1 MKYPIAIEHGNDAT
15 AWGVVVPD
23 LPGCFS
29 AGDTIDEAIA
39 NAAEAI
45 DGWCELAAESG
56 DEIPSPSAIA
66 NHVDNPDYAGW
77 IWVLVDVD
85 ISRYQGPAE
94 RINVTIPKLV
104 LHRIDEHLKD
114 SPESRSAFF
123 VRVAADFIRHEGKA
137 AATTAKRAQAYPPS
151 GKSKKSGLLLKQGGS
166 ASFQKVSKKKPA

>member
-1 MKYPIAIEHGNDAT
+1 MKYPIAIEAGSDAS

-29 AGDTIDEAIA
+29 AGDTVEEAIA

-45 DGWCELAAESG
+45 DGWCELAADSG
-56 DEIPSPSAIA
+56 DEIPAPSAIDS
-66 NHVDNPDYAGW
+66 HISKPEFAGW
-77 IWVLVDVD
+77 IWAFVEVD

-104 LHRIDEHLKD
+104 LHRIDEHLKN

-123 VRVAADFIRHEGKA
+123 ARVSMEYIR
-137 AATTAKRAQAYPPS
+137 R
-151 GKSKKSGLLLKQGGS
+151 GGWTPVMQFAGGGYSS
-166 ASFQKVSKKKPA
+166 APFTPAEVLVEARKKKPA